1 MEDILLSYFIIT
13 ILNAFE
19 SCVLFIIINNS
30 KKIINIP
37 ESKTVYSDKI
47 SKLSIINFLVI
58 YILGY
63 ILFISTNGIFTP
75 DFLLNLYI
83 FIL

>member
-1 MEDILLSYFIIT
+1 MTNIYNILKNKED
-13 ILNAFE
+13 
-19 SCVLFIIINNS
+19 
-30 KKIINIP
+30 
-37 ESKTVYSDKI
+37 D
-47 SKLSIINFLVI
+47 FLVI